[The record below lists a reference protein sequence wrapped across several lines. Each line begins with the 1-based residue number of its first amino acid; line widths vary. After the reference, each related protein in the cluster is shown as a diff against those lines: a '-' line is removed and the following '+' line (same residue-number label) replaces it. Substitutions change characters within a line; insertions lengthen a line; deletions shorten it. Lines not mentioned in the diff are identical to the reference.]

1 MSAASTVVG
10 LDLSLTG
17 TGLARVSED
26 GLQVKRIS
34 SIGSADATLVER
46 SVRLKSMID
55 RILTWTG
62 EPGLVA
68 IESPAYHS
76 ASGHTHDRSGLW
88 FGVVSALL
96 DQGVIV
102 AEVPP
107 ATLKKYATGKGNV
120 NKDAMIAA
128 MVRRFP
134 DVDIND
140 NNIADA
146 VALGCVAARLLDH
159 PIDGELS
166 QARGQ
171 AWKTITSRMGDIQ
184 IR

>member
-1 MSAASTVVG
+1 MSAAKTVVG

-17 TGLARVSED
+17 TGLARVVKG
-26 GLQVKRIS
+26 GLEVKRIGS
-34 SIGSADATLVER
+34 SGSADATLSER
-46 SVRLKSMID
+46 SGRLHFMAE
-55 RILTWTG
+55 RILDWTG
-62 EPGLVA
+62 TPVLVA
-68 IESPAYHS
+68 IESPAYRS
-76 ASGHTHDRSGLW
+76 FSGHAHDRSGLW
-88 FGVVSALL
+88 WSVVSALFSS
-96 DQGVIV
+96 GVTV

-107 ATLKKYATGKGNV
+107 ATLKKYATGKGTA

-146 VALGCVAARLLDH
+146 VALGCVAARLVDQ
-159 PIDGELS
+159 PIDGVLS

-171 AWKTITSRMGDIQ
+171 AWKTITDRMGDLQ
-184 IR
+184 IG